1 MAYWLVKSEPSSFS
15 WSQQEAVGVE
25 PWTGVRN
32 AAARQNL
39 AAMRAGERAL
49 FYHSTEGRE
58 CVGIVEIA
66 REAYPDPTDA
76 TGRWLAV
83 DMRAVAPL
91 PRPVPLAALKADP
104 SFADMPLVR
113 LSRLSVSPVSDTHW
127 QAILDLG
134 GYAR

>member
-91 PRPVPLAALKADP
+91 PRPILRRHAPGPPVTPVGQPRLGHALAGYPRLGRVRALNHPD
-104 SFADMPLVR
+104 
-113 LSRLSVSPVSDTHW
+113 
-127 QAILDLG
+127 
-134 GYAR
+134 